1 MSKLTPQEIEELT
14 RQLKEKTLEIK
25 QIYDK
30 LVEAGA
36 APLPED
42 LLDSVAGGTV
52 KIPHPYFTAQPIM
65 SIHGSVY
72 RSDTN

>member
-1 MSKLTPQEIEELT
+1 MDNLTPQEIEELT
-14 RQLKEKTLEIK
+14 RQLKEKTKEIK

-42 LLDSVAGGTV
+42 LLDSVAGGKTS
-52 KIPHPYFTAQPIM
+52 IPHPYFTAQPLM
-65 SIHGSVY
+65 SVPSGGGIH
-72 RSDTN
+72 R

>member
-1 MSKLTPQEIEELT
+1 MSNLTPQEIEELT
-14 RQLKEKTLEIK
+14 KQLKEKTVEIK

-42 LLDSVAGGTV
+42 LLDNVAGG
-52 KIPHPYFTAQPIM
+52 KMKYEHPYFTAQPLMPIPT
-65 SIHGSVY
+65 Y
-72 RSDTN
+72 ERR